1 MIKYYGTPLTPNR
14 VFDEVFENGRNCL
27 IPFPNPQNLNR
38 AKGMCNKII
47 IDNGAFTLWRKGGE
61 IDWNKYYNWL
71 KDHIYKIEFFFIP
84 DVIDGTE
91 EENDELIY
99 DFLCRY
105 HYYDDVIQTKIMKQM
120 IRKGVPIWHVNESI
134 ERLEK
139 LMKSFHYIAIGSA
152 GEFSQLGTHK
162 WHKRMDEAM
171 RVICDEEGYPKVKV
185 HMLRCLD
192 PKIFTRYPFES
203 GDSTSLAQNHS
214 RDGWR
219 QITERIEKYNSPLFY
234 MFRNYYE
241 TKSLFENIE
250 DTVAEKGLFDE

>member
-1 MIKYYGTPLTPNR
+1 MTKFYGTPLTPNR
-14 VFDEVFENGRNCL
+14 VFDEVFESGRNCL
-27 IPFPNPQNLNR
+27 IPFPNPQNLKR
-38 AKGMCNKII
+38 AKNLCEKII

-61 IDWNKYYNWL
+61 IDWNKYYLWL
-71 KDHIYKIEFFFIP
+71 QEHKEEIEFYFIP

-91 EENDELIY
+91 EENDHLISDY
-99 DFLCRY
+99 FSRGES
-105 HYYDDVIQTKIMKQM
+105 
-120 IRKGVPIWHVNESI
+120 KGVPIWHINESF
-134 ERLEK
+134 ERLDR
-139 LMKSFHYIAIGSA
+139 LMTSFDYIAIGSA
-152 GEFSQLGTHK
+152 GEFAQLGTHE

-171 RVICDEEGYPKVKV
+171 RVICDEDGYPKVKV

-203 GDSTSLAQNHS
+203 GDSTSLAQNHT

-234 MFRNYYE
+234 TFKNYYE

-250 DTVAEKGLFDE
+250 DTVEKGSSNEI

>member
-27 IPFPNPQNLNR
+27 IPFPNPQNLKR
-38 AKGMCNKII
+38 AKELCEKII
-47 IDNGAFTLWRKGGE
+47 IDNGAFTLWRKGGV
-61 IDWNKYYNWL
+61 IDWNEYYNWI
-71 KDHIYKIEFFFIP
+71 KDHLNEIEFYFIP

-91 EENDELIY
+91 EENDDLIVE
-99 DFLCRY
+99 FFKKFRSNISVNPML
-105 HYYDDVIQTKIMKQM
+105 K
-120 IRKGVPIWHVNESI
+120 KGVPIWHINESL

-139 LMKSFHYIAIGSA
+139 MMKSFDYIAIGSA
-152 GEFSQLGTHK
+152 GEFAQLGTHK

-171 RVICDEEGYPKVKV
+171 RVICDEDGYPKVKV

-203 GDSTSLAQNHS
+203 GDSTSLAQNHT

-234 MFRNYYE
+234 VFRNYYE
-241 TKSLFENIE
+241 TKSLF
-250 DTVAEKGLFDE
+250 D